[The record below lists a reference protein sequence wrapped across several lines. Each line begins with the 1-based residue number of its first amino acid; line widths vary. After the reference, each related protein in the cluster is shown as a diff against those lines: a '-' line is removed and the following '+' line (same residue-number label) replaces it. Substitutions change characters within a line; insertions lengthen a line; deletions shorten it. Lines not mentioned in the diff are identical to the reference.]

1 MRTFLSWLLAATLGC
16 AVVTMAS
23 VTMASVAMASDGH
36 DQDRARRAVQQGT
49 MLPLRDIIARAEAEV
64 GGEVVEAELED
75 ERGGPVYEIKL
86 LTRAGRLVKV
96 RYDARTGAALPGGEG
111 KKR

>member
-1 MRTFLSWLLAATLGC
+1 MRIFLFGVLAAAIGGG
-16 AVVTMAS
+16 
-23 VTMASVAMASDGH
+23 VAIAHDGK

-49 MLPLRDIIARAEAEV
+49 MLPLRDIIARAQADLA
-64 GGEVVEAELED
+64 GEVVEAELEE
-75 ERGGPVYEIKL
+75 ERGVPVYELKV

-96 RYDARTGAALPGGEG
+96 YYDARTGTPVPGSER